1 LISRKLKIA
10 QTDPR
15 LKKAS
20 IFTHFHN
27 GRRDPGVD
35 EGATLILHTE
45 DQESWFWYIP
55 MPENRVS
62 VGVVGDID
70 KLFADRTLDA
80 QAIFDQQLQICK
92 EVRERLADAEQVFP
106 AKVTKDFS
114 YCSTQLAG
122 DGWVLVGDAYGFLD
136 PVYSSGLFL
145 ALKSGEMAADCIND
159 AFEAN
164 DFSGERL
171 GSFQQEFVAG
181 MNSIRK
187 LVYAFY
193 TRGFSFGKFLK
204 AHPECQKGI
213 VDILS
218 GNVYRTDVT
227 SIFEPMAKMCNFP
240 ADVV

>member
-1 LISRKLKIA
+1 
-10 QTDPR
+10 
-15 LKKAS
+15 
-20 IFTHFHN
+20 
-27 GRRDPGVD
+27 
-35 EGATLILHTE
+35 
-45 DQESWFWYIP
+45 
-55 MPENRVS
+55 
-62 VGVVGDID
+62 
-70 KLFADRTLDA
+70 
-80 QAIFDQQLQICK
+80 
-92 EVRERLADAEQVFP
+92 
-106 AKVTKDFS
+106 
-114 YCSTQLAG
+114 
-122 DGWVLVGDAYGFLD
+122 
-136 PVYSSGLFL
+136 
-145 ALKSGEMAADCIND
+145 MAADCIND